1 MTDNSSPH
9 SSKSAKK
16 FSHAP
21 ECPRMYTNNPSIF
34 IRVYSCSF
42 VAKQPSP
49 LPNGIDNSL
58 PFGSRAPINP
68 ATYWGL
74 PPTPSSLETNRSPA
88 TPEVRQEPRRAASHG
103 WLWFFILLLIGAAA
117 YYYFVQP
124 RLKQAPPGNGPQ
136 PAAGSRKGGAGGVIP
151 VVSATAQNGN
161 IGVYYTG
168 LGAVTPIYTVTI
180 KSRVDGQLMKIHYK
194 ESETVHE
201 GDLLVEIDPRPYQV
215 QLEQAEGQQRK
226 DQATLDNAK
235 IDLARYQKLWS
246 QNAIPQQQLATQEAT
261 VKQDEGV
268 LASDQGQIDSAKLN
282 LIYCQIKSP
291 ITGRIGLRLM
301 DPGNIVHAND
311 PTGLLVITQVEP
323 ISVIFTI
330 AEDQLPPVLKKMRAG
345 QRLLVEAW
353 DRELKNKITQGSLAT
368 HDNQIDQTTG
378 TLKLRAVFDNK
389 DDALFPNQF
398 VNARLLIERKTG
410 VTLVPNAAVQR
421 NSQNT
426 FVYVVKPDQ
435 TVTVRQITLGVTEGA
450 QTEIA
455 SGLAPGE
462 VVVTEGVD
470 KLQEG
475 TKVNTRGPGERP
487 PQGKRAASGKNT
499 GKAR

>member
-1 MTDNSSPH
+1 
-9 SSKSAKK
+9 
-16 FSHAP
+16 
-21 ECPRMYTNNPSIF
+21 
-34 IRVYSCSF
+34 V
-42 VAKQPSP
+42 
-49 LPNGIDNSL
+49 
-58 PFGSRAPINP
+58 
-68 ATYWGL
+68 
-74 PPTPSSLETNRSPA
+74 
-88 TPEVRQEPRRAASHG
+88 
-103 WLWFFILLLIGAAA
+103 GAAA
-117 YYYFVQP
+117 YYFLVQP
-124 RLKQAPPGNGPQ
+124 RLKQAPQGKTSPN
-136 PAAGSRKGGAGGVIP
+136 AAGSKKGGGGAIP
-151 VVSATAQNGN
+151 VVVATAQKGN

-168 LGAVTPIYTVTI
+168 LGVVTPIYTVTI
-180 KSRVDGQLMKIHYK
+180 KSRVDGQLMALHYK

-201 GDLLVEIDPRPYQV
+201 GDLLVELDPRPYQV
-215 QLEQAEGQQRK
+215 QLEQAEGQQKK

-235 IDLARYQKLWS
+235 VDLTRYQKLWS

-282 LIYCQIKSP
+282 LAYCKITSP
-291 ITGRIGLRLM
+291 ITGRIGLRLV

-311 PTGLLVITQVEP
+311 PNGLLVITQVEP

-345 QRLLVEAW
+345 QKLRVEAW
-353 DRELKNKITQGSLAT
+353 DRELKNVLTHGLLMT

-398 VNARLLIERKTG
+398 VNARLLVEQKTG

-421 NSQNT
+421 NSNST
-426 FVYVVKPDQ
+426 YVYVVKPDQ
-435 TVTVRQITLGVTEGA
+435 TVTVRPTTLGTTEGD
-450 QTEIA
+450 QTEIT
-455 SGLAPGE
+455 SGLTPGE

-475 TKVNTRGPGERP
+475 GKVNPRGVGEKPQSGRTQGGRP
-487 PQGKRAASGKNT
+487 PG
-499 GKAR
+499 GKAGSGNNTRKAR

>member
-1 MTDNSSPH
+1 
-9 SSKSAKK
+9 
-16 FSHAP
+16 
-21 ECPRMYTNNPSIF
+21 
-34 IRVYSCSF
+34 
-42 VAKQPSP
+42 
-49 LPNGIDNSL
+49 
-58 PFGSRAPINP
+58 
-68 ATYWGL
+68 
-74 PPTPSSLETNRSPA
+74 
-88 TPEVRQEPRRAASHG
+88 
-103 WLWFFILLLIGAAA
+103 
-117 YYYFVQP
+117 
-124 RLKQAPPGNGPQ
+124 
-136 PAAGSRKGGAGGVIP
+136 
-151 VVSATAQNGN
+151 
-161 IGVYYTG
+161 
-168 LGAVTPIYTVTI
+168 
-180 KSRVDGQLMKIHYK
+180 LMKIHYK

-291 ITGRIGLRLM
+291 ITGRIGLRLV

-368 HDNQIDQTTG
+368 YDNQIDQTTG

-389 DDALFPNQF
+389 GDGLFPNQF
-398 VNARLLIERKTG
+398 VNARLLVERKTG
-410 VTLVPNAAVQR
+410 VTLIPNAAVQR
-421 NSQNT
+421 NSQST
-426 FVYVVKPDQ
+426 FVYLVKPDQ
-435 TVTVRQITLGVTEGA
+435 TVTVRQITLGVTEGD

-462 VVVTEGVD
+462 VVVTDGVD

-475 TKVNTRGPGERP
+475 TKVNTRGAGERP
-487 PQGKRAASGKNT
+487 PQGKRAASGKKT

>member
-1 MTDNSSPH
+1 
-9 SSKSAKK
+9 
-16 FSHAP
+16 
-21 ECPRMYTNNPSIF
+21 
-34 IRVYSCSF
+34 
-42 VAKQPSP
+42 
-49 LPNGIDNSL
+49 
-58 PFGSRAPINP
+58 
-68 ATYWGL
+68 
-74 PPTPSSLETNRSPA
+74 
-88 TPEVRQEPRRAASHG
+88 
-103 WLWFFILLLIGAAA
+103 
-117 YYYFVQP
+117 
-124 RLKQAPPGNGPQ
+124 
-136 PAAGSRKGGAGGVIP
+136 
-151 VVSATAQNGN
+151 VVPATAQKGN

-168 LGAVTPIYTVTI
+168 LGVVTPIYTVTI
-180 KSRVDGQLMKIHYK
+180 KTRVDGQLMKLHYK

-201 GDLLVEIDPRPYQV
+201 DDLLVEIDPRPYQV

-235 IDLARYQKLWS
+235 VDLARYQKLWS
-246 QNAIPQQQLATQEAT
+246 QNAIPQQQLATQEAI

-282 LIYCQIKSP
+282 LVYCKITSP
-291 ITGRIGLRLM
+291 ITGRIGLRLV

-311 PTGLLVITQVEP
+311 PNGLLVITQVQP

-345 QRLLVEAW
+345 QRLAVEAW
-353 DRELKNKITQGSLAT
+353 DRELKNKIAQGSLAT

-378 TLKLRAVFDNK
+378 TLRLRAVFDNK

-398 VNARLLIERKTG
+398 VNARLLVERKTG

-421 NSQNT
+421 NSQST
-426 FVYVVKPDQ
+426 FVWVVKPDQ
-435 TVTVRQITLGVTEGA
+435 TVTVRQITLGVTEGD

-462 VVVTEGVD
+462 VVVTDGVD

-475 TKVNTRGPGERP
+475 GKVNTRGPGERP
-487 PQGKRAASGKNT
+487 QGKRAASGQKT

>member
-1 MTDNSSPH
+1 MATNKNECTRIIRLSS
-9 SSKSAKK
+9 SV
-16 FSHAP
+16 
-21 ECPRMYTNNPSIF
+21 C
-34 IRVYSCSF
+34 IRVHPWLNIYRL
-42 VAKQPSP
+42 P
-49 LPNGIDNSL
+49 LPNGIPATL
-58 PFGSRAPINP
+58 PFGSREPSAPH
-68 ATYWGL
+68 TYWDL
-74 PPTPSSLETNRSPA
+74 PPTPSSLETNRAPA
-88 TPEVRQEPRRAASHG
+88 PPEVQPEPPRAASSRG

-117 YYYFVQP
+117 YYFFIQP
-124 RLKQAPPGNGPQ
+124 RLKLAPPSDGKQ
-136 PAAGSRKGGAGGVIP
+136 PGAGSKKGGGGAIP
-151 VVSATAQNGN
+151 VVTATAQKGN

-168 LGAVTPIYTVTI
+168 LGAVTPLYTVTI
-180 KSRVDGQLMKIHYK
+180 KSRVDGELMKIHYK
-194 ESETVHE
+194 ESETVHQ

-215 QLEQAEGQQRK
+215 QLEQAEGQQKR

-235 IDLARYQKLWS
+235 VDLARYQKLWS

-268 LASDQGQIDSAKLN
+268 LATDQGQIDSAKLN
-282 LIYCQIKSP
+282 LVYCQIKSP
-291 ITGRIGLRLM
+291 ITGRIGLRLV

-311 PTGLLVITQVEP
+311 PNGLLVITQVQP

-345 QRLLVEAW
+345 QQLPVEAW

-398 VNARLLIERKTG
+398 VNARLLVERKTG

-421 NSQNT
+421 NSQST
-426 FVYVVKPDQ
+426 YVWVVKPDQ
-435 TVTVRQITLGVTEGA
+435 TVSVRQITLGVTEGD

-462 VVVTEGVD
+462 VVVTDGVD

-475 TKVNTRGPGERP
+475 GKVNTRAPGERP
-487 PQGKRAASGKNT
+487 QGKKAASGKKT